1 MLIGTRG
8 VTIHSSPSQE
18 KYYWIIVSIILCNLV
33 TAYETIWITT
43 KVTSGNLC
51 VGPCFVQ
58 TDYYYQ
64 YTECD
69 NTGSRWR
76 VAIPLNPGSCSD
88 LPPPTRGTDCC
99 KHRLCVLTSEC
110 TLCLSLRPPHFSPSL
125 LLSGWDVF
133 RDEHPAVHA
142 LPGWLV
148 LAWQRPPF
156 WPMGCHPCRLH
167 QSGQLLGPWS
177 KRRGHAGL

>member
-1 MLIGTRG
+1 M
-8 VTIHSSPSQE
+8 IHSTPSHE
-18 KYYWIIVSIILCNLV
+18 TYYWILVSMLSDNRIWNNLDDKRIDFRQSMCV
-33 TAYETIWITT
+33 
-43 KVTSGNLC
+43 C

-99 KHRLCVLTSEC
+99 KHRLRVLISEC
-110 TLCLSLRPPHFSPSL
+110 ILCLSLRPLRFSPSL

-142 LPGWLV
+142 LRGRLI
-148 LAWQRPPF
+148 LAGQRPPF
-156 WPMGCHPCRLH
+156 WPMGCHPRRLH
-167 QSGQLLGPWS
+167 QSGQLLGPWA
-177 KRRGHAGL
+177 KRRGHTGL